1 MDSSAGRRIRGRGQ
15 GGAGTGRT
23 RPVRTYR
30 TSSLPGLVV
39 VSITIHALFIAAV
52 MFIPGL
58 FPEEKKDIKMFSI
71 EMTSLPPGP
80 EGGGGEAEEVE
91 ETPLKPEL
99 NPPEPDEEA
108 VKLAEKTAKKPEPA
122 PVRQPDKPKPQT
134 PDRTAPVSRTPSVSA
149 AAPRGPGQ
157 GPVGGGR
164 EGDKPT
170 GPITLEGGADFPFA
184 FYISAIEKKIG
195 KNWRPP
201 DLSTRAKPKVL
212 VYFRIDKNGR
222 LSDIRVEESSGIAFV
237 DRSALSAVTVSSP
250 LPPLPDE
257 FEGRSLGVHY
267 TFVVGGLK

>member
-1 MDSSAGRRIRGRGQ
+1 MDSSASGRIRGSGQ
-15 GGAGTGRT
+15 GGASRT

-39 VSITIHALFIAAV
+39 VSVAMHALFIAAV
-52 MFIPGL
+52 MFMPGL
-58 FPEEKKDIKMFSI
+58 FPEEKKAIKMFSI
-71 EMTSLPPGP
+71 EMASLPPGP

-91 ETPLKPEL
+91 DTPLKPEL
-99 NPPEPDEEA
+99 NPPEPDEDA

-122 PVRQPDKPKPQT
+122 PVKQPDKPKPQVA
-134 PDRTAPVSRTPSVSA
+134 PDKAAPVSRVPAVSA
-149 AAPRGPGQ
+149 AAPKGPGQ

-164 EGDKPT
+164 EGDKPA

-201 DLSTRAKPKVL
+201 DLTTRAKPKVL
-212 VYFRIDKNGR
+212 VFFRIDRKGR